1 MLPNK
6 KLKQAIG
13 EFIKNIGFALV
24 IALLVRSA
32 LIAPY
37 KIPSG
42 SMIPTL
48 LIGDHIM
55 VSKLSYSIKLPI
67 PFTNINLFTYDKP
80 KRGDVIVFK
89 YPVDKKLD
97 FIKRLIGLPGD
108 VVEVK
113 DRNIY
118 INGIKIPIDAS
129 DELGSSG
136 DFQQMPDIYQE
147 KFFNV
152 THDVQFLKMVG
163 HLRNFGPVTVPLGSY
178 FVMGDNRDNSA
189 DSREWGFVPEKNIV
203 GRALFIWFSWD
214 SERHSIRFDR
224 FFKGIY

>member
-1 MLPNK
+1 MESK
-6 KLKQAIG
+6 KTMKESVK
-13 EFIKNIGFALV
+13 EFSKNISVALI

-48 LIGDHIM
+48 LVGDHIM

-67 PFTNINLFTYDKP
+67 PFTNVNLYTYDKP

-89 YPVDKKLD
+89 YPKDESVD
-97 FIKRLIGLPGD
+97 FIKRLIAIPGD
-108 VVEVK
+108 IIEVHDK
-113 DRNIY
+113 NIY
-118 INGIKIPIDAS
+118 INGVKIAIT
-129 DELGSSG
+129 LTNNVGSLDG
-136 DFQQMPDIYQE
+136 FQVPDVYKE
-147 KFFNV
+147 SFFTI
-152 THDVQFLKMVG
+152 THDVQFMKLIAR
-163 HLRNFGPVTVPLGSY
+163 LRDFGPITVPAGSY

-214 SERHSIRFDR
+214 SERATIRFDR
-224 FFKGIY
+224 FFKGIK